1 MKNMDAPAGAKTCR
15 PAREQAANQCMSS
28 PEPMGGYPNSFV
40 QGNRDESKCDG
51 LAGKAAAE
59 HRSSLLSKIF
69 ADFDAR
75 GVGLKM
81 SDNLSR
87 DDLYQRGRI
96 RIQLDRQAP

>member
-1 MKNMDAPAGAKTCR
+1 MKNMNVPAGAKTCR
-15 PAREQAANQCMSS
+15 PAREQAANLCMSA
-28 PEPMGGYPNSFV
+28 PEPMGGYPHSFV

-51 LAGKAAAE
+51 LAEGAVAE
-59 HRSSLLSKIF
+59 RRRSLLNKMF

-81 SDNLSR
+81 SENLSR
-87 DDLYQRGRI
+87 DELYQRGRI